1 MPDKI
6 KVAVSN
12 FPPLVIESEG
22 KYSGFEVD
30 LWKTLAKEIN
40 VEYEFK
46 SSDLS
51 EQISD
56 LENKKVD
63 VAFSGISLTEE
74 REKKIDFSYATLDS
88 GLLILVK
95 KNKINFWSSI
105 INFLKEGH
113 KMMASIILGVA
124 LFIFLMGN
132 ILWLVERN
140 ASTFSKNYFPGVFES
155 FWLVVSSMSTAGFGD
170 FVPHTWT
177 GRLLTTLI
185 IVMGVAIFGI
195 LVAQISS
202 FLTVMK
208 FKGEISS
215 HKDLNGKIIATKENS
230 AGVGVIEGLGAKVI
244 EMPKIEDAYD
254 KLEKEEVD
262 AVVYDAPA
270 LIYFI
275 ENKKR
280 YADKFNIV
288 EDLFYKHKYAI
299 ALQSESTLR
308 EPINRA
314 LLKLRESGIYDA
326 LYKKWFGEETE
337 ME

>member
-12 FPPLVIESEG
+12 FPPLVIKSDG

-30 LWKTLAKEIN
+30 LWKALAKEIN
-40 VEYEFK
+40 VEYEFR
-46 SSDLS
+46 SSELL

-56 LENKKVD
+56 LENKKID

-74 REKKIDFSYATLDS
+74 REKKVDFSYATLDS

-95 KNKINFWSSI
+95 KNS
-105 INFLKEGH
+105 INFLSSIRNFFREGH
-113 KMMASIILGVA
+113 KMMASVILGVV
-124 LFIFLMGN
+124 LFIFAMGN
-132 ILWLVERN
+132 FLWLVERS
-140 ASTFSKNYFPGVFES
+140 APTFSKNYFPGIFES

-170 FVPHTWT
+170 FVPHTWA
-177 GRLLTTLI
+177 GRILTTLI

-215 HKDLNGKIIATKENS
+215 HKDLKGKKIATKENS
-230 AGVGVIEGLGAKVI
+230 AGVEITENLGAKVMT
-244 EMPKIEDAYD
+244 MPEIEDAYD
-254 KLEKEEVD
+254 KLEKEDVD

-270 LIYFI
+270 LIYFV
-275 ENKKR
+275 ENDKK
-280 YADKFNIV
+280 YANKFNII

-299 ALQSESTLR
+299 ALQSGSSLR